1 MFKSVFI
8 KNFKIIFIC
17 FCFILNKCYSEDCC
31 EICYNCCCNCLNSK
45 NKKTSVSDNT
55 NKEKFHTYNNK
66 KSETNSE
73 KEEEEK
79 GNNKNEEN
87 EVGEDLGYK
96 YKKQANK
103 GKKKL
108 NTILEEGEEEE
119 KEESEEEE
127 ENGSNEKEKN
137 DEINNDKYL
146 EEVLE
151 NFNNVKVIKG
161 DFFKA
166 QNNYELEKSGTIEND
181 GVLGNGAYGCVYKIK
196 KNNGRIFVLKQIVE
210 GEDYPLKDI
219 QKEIQNLI
227 RLKDEQNIL
236 RIVDVYR
243 QNNFI
248 GNFLE
253 NEYSKEKNATCFY
266 IITEY
271 CKGGDLGY
279 LITNEGG
286 EYDKNKIAVY
296 VCHQKQ
302 IAHLDLKPENFFLSD
317 NLNIKLGDFGV
328 SSYFEKNAKYDK
340 KCGTIGYISYDVFSG
355 KEYDPFKADLFSL
368 GATLYRLYIEEFLYN
383 IEEELL
389 YNIENNEVI
398 KKIDGE
404 FNKITKIIDSIQDIK
419 LKTLLKG
426 LLTKLEKDRWGW
438 DDIFDSDFYKELN
451 EKYNNK

>member
-279 LITNEGG
+279 LITNE
-286 EYDKNKIAVY
+286 VY